1 MWENERYGAVYV
13 IDRGHIERMFAS
25 GLIPVL
31 HAGEPEGC
39 RCPGEGLPQCWTYLC
54 QPHVSAACSGGQDRR
69 AGHGEPDTA
78 VAVAD
83 QVARVRTAGLL
94 YIDANTVAPETVGHV
109 AGLFEPG
116 AVVDAAVTGSP
127 RLDLGAT
134 VVWLPGPRAV
144 KAGRLFAGSPVSTR
158 VVGEQIGQASAFKL
172 RAGLRSKVIPA
183 VWATLIDA
191 AKAFG
196 PEVEE
201 SVRDHLADIGQNM
214 SEQEAKIP
222 ERAPKAWRWVG
233 EMAESA
239 ETMAEAGM
247 PTGFSAAAS
256 ETYRRI
262 SQATR
267 QPD

>member
-1 MWENERYGAVYV
+1 MGAALATALSGAHEVLW
-13 IDRGHIERMFAS
+13 AS
-25 GLIPVL
+25 DGRSTATVGRASSASLTDVHDVSELAEQSDVVL
-31 HAGEPEGC
+31 SI
-39 RCPGEGLPQCWTYLC
+39 CP
-54 QPHVSAACSGGQDRR
+54 
-69 AGHGEPDTA
+69 PDA
-78 VAVAD
+78 VVDVAE
-83 QVARVRTAGLL
+83 QVARACPSGLL
-94 YIDANTVAPETVGHV
+94 YIDANTVAPETVRRV

-134 VVWLPGPRAV
+134 VAWFSGPRAAE
-144 KAGRLFAGSPVSTR
+144 AGRLFAGSPVATR
-158 VVGEQIGQASAFKL
+158 VVGDQIGQASAFKMC
-172 RAGLRSKVIPA
+172 AGLRSKVIPA

-201 SVRDHLADIGQNM
+201 SVREHLADIGQDM
-214 SEQEAKIP
+214 SGQEAKIA
-222 ERAPKAWRWVG
+222 ERAPKAGRWVG

-239 ETMAEAGM
+239 RTMAEVGM

-262 SQATR
+262 SQTTR